1 VPVFLAPI
9 QFYGIPTPPL
19 FRVNYM
25 KTKKLISFD
34 LDCTLIEPTFTTF
47 VWEIGIPRLYAEKN
61 NVSLSQATSIVKGEY
76 DRVGEGA
83 MEWYDIAYWFR
94 FFELAERWQDLM
106 EEHRDKVRPFPE
118 VKEVMEELG
127 KSHDLIIVSNA
138 AREFIEM
145 EVKEAGIEAYFAR
158 IFSVTS
164 DFGQVKKTTECYVE
178 VLKAMGA
185 TPTNTVHV
193 GDHYEFDYLIPKK
206 TGIES
211 YFLDRDG
218 NKPKDRYT
226 IKDLTEF
233 VNLVMNR
240 NPSL

>member
-1 VPVFLAPI
+1 VPVFLAPT
-9 QFYGIPTPPL
+9 QFYSIPTPPL

-34 LDCTLIEPTFTTF
+34 LDRTLIEPTFTSF
-47 VWEIGIPRLYAEKN
+47 VWEIGIPELYAKKN
-61 NVSLSQATSIVKGEY
+61 NVSLSEATSIVKGEY

-106 EEHRDKVRPFPE
+106 EEHRDKVRAFPE
-118 VKEVMEELG
+118 VEEVMEELG
-127 KSHDLIIVSNA
+127 KFHDLIIVSNA
-138 AREFIEM
+138 ARQFIEM
-145 EVKEAGIEAYFAR
+145 EVKEAGIETYFTR

-164 DFGQVKKTTECYVE
+164 DFGQVKKTPECYGE
-178 VLKAMGA
+178 VLKAVGA
-185 TPTNTVHV
+185 TPVHTVHV

-206 TGIES
+206 LGITS

-218 NKPKDRYT
+218 NRPKDRYT

-233 VNLVMNR
+233 KNLVINR
-240 NPSL
+240 KPSL